1 MKTLAITAALALVL
15 IVAAPVGAT
24 AAKGPTLKSLQ
35 AQIVALQ
42 KQVKTLK
49 KQVNTDR
56 NFSLGSFLY
65 SGCAWAVTAD
75 ALQNTW
81 TTLDTKLGTTF
92 GAQTPVND
100 YNACQSFQIVR
111 ARTHSARSSRPPPG
125 SGPRCTEASRRSAPH
140 ARPRAR
146 THRGRRR
153 PDARGR
159 SPLVV
164 RLGAPADGLLSS
176 EQAVPD
182 TPDVENA
189 VLGAGLGE
197 LAPEPGGMRIERPGP
212 SERPEAPDVAKE
224 LLLGEDARGLG
235 RQLHQ
240 QLVLLG
246 RERDRQAVHGYAAG
260 RAIDRDRTR
269 GKPLARRRV
278 RPPQHR

>member
-24 AAKGPTLKSLQ
+24 GAKGPTLKSLQ

-111 ARTHSARSSRPPPG
+111 ARTQSPPNATVIQAVLDIFKPSG
-125 SGPRCTEASRRSAPH
+125 SASRQLRMNLTGQGGYLFSQLFVL
-140 ARPRAR
+140 PR
-146 THRGRRR
+146 
-153 PDARGR
+153 
-159 SPLVV
+159 
-164 RLGAPADGLLSS
+164 
-176 EQAVPD
+176 
-182 TPDVENA
+182 
-189 VLGAGLGE
+189 
-197 LAPEPGGMRIERPGP
+197 
-212 SERPEAPDVAKE
+212 
-224 LLLGEDARGLG
+224 
-235 RQLHQ
+235 
-240 QLVLLG
+240 
-246 RERDRQAVHGYAAG
+246 
-260 RAIDRDRTR
+260 
-269 GKPLARRRV
+269 
-278 RPPQHR
+278 